1 MKKIILLKSCMT
13 LIFLLGYG
21 MPLFAQNPRV
31 VTGSVIDLENQE
43 PIPGV
48 TILEKGTTNGTVTD
62 MEGNYRI
69 EVASET
75 SVLVFT
81 FIQMGTQEIP
91 VGTRNVIN
99 VSMEENLDEL
109 DEFVVI
115 GYQSVRKRDLTGAT
129 AVVSTEN
136 TRSVTANSIGES
148 LQGLAPGVTVRNAG
162 GPGQGASVEIRGV
175 SSFINASPLY
185 VIDGMI
191 ADANVTINPN
201 DVESIQIL
209 KDASAAAIYGSRAAN
224 GVIIVTTKQGQEGPT
239 KVSLSAKYGV
249 QQLPRGPE
257 MMNNVEFASMQRT
270 QFQNSGL
277 TPPASVTTN
286 FDPNINTNWYDE
298 ATRLGNVQD
307 YNVTI
312 SGGSK
317 TSTYLVSGSYFKNK
331 GELIGTDFERAAF
344 RINSRSTKG
353 RVTFGENIVLTNSVN
368 NAPPFGN
375 AFYDTYTHLPI
386 IPVQGSRYITSS
398 NPDGWGIGTPDAV
411 TYANNPIALNAIN
424 TRRSNYAKIV
434 GNAYLEVDIAD
445 WLTYRFNAGL
455 EASFDHIKTLRKDGE
470 WHFNQPA
477 APTTVQETRST
488 YTSVLLEHTL
498 NFRKTLGLHD
508 INGVV
513 GYSQQQSKNEGTLA
527 GRTDLQSFGG
537 TYLTTIGSATG
548 DPIADGFVNTD
559 FMIVG
564 YLGRLNYTYNDKYL
578 LTFTGRYDSDS
589 RFGADNRSRFFPSV
603 AAGWRISD
611 EPFFNSGFVTDLKLR
626 GSYGE
631 LGIVT
636 VGSWDYIGFLNSNPR
651 AIFGPDQTPFVGA
664 TQARLA
670 NPGLGWERRKSQNYG
685 FDASFFE
692 GRIGVSA
699 EYYNS
704 LSEDVLVNLPVAFYL
719 GNLGGDPAVNAASI
733 RNRGLEI
740 EATYRKY
747 SGAFQWDVSAN
758 LTTIHNRVEDVGNF
772 GEGIDYIQ
780 TGLTRTQV
788 GRSIGEWYVL
798 KTDGLF
804 QSQEEISNHTG
815 PGGQLIQ
822 PHARPGDV
830 RFVDVNGDGQ
840 INQEDRTF
848 VGSPWPTLQTGG
860 QFNASFGQF
869 TLNLQVMG
877 VFGYSV
883 LNGVRAQI
891 DSYQNTNFRRDISPW
906 SPNNTNTTDPRIGFA
921 VGDPGLIDNARIESD
936 RWLEDASYV
945 RLRNVELGYKLL
957 PQFNERLGI
966 QNARFF
972 ISGQNL
978 LTFTGYSGPDPDV
991 VGSGILD
998 RGFDQGNWPANRI
1011 YSIGFNCEF

>member
-1 MKKIILLKSCMT
+1 MAMSLM
-13 LIFLLGYG
+13 
-21 MPLFAQNPRV
+21 AQTPRV
-31 VTGSVIDLENQE
+31 VTGTVVDQENGE
-43 PIPGV
+43 PIPGIS
-48 TILEKGTTNGTVTD
+48 ILEKGTNNGTVTD
-62 MEGNYRI
+62 LEGNYRI
-69 EVASET
+69 QVASE
-75 SVLVFT
+75 SAILVFS
-81 FIQMGTQEIP
+81 FLQMETQEIL
-91 VGTRNVIN
+91 VGNRNPIDV
-99 VSMEENLDEL
+99 VMAENIGDL

-224 GVIIVTTKQGQEGPT
+224 GVIIVTTKQGQEGPARIT
-239 KVSLSAKYGV
+239 LSAKYGI

-257 MMNNVEFASMQRT
+257 MMNNVEFAAMQRR
-270 QFQNSGL
+270 QFENSGL
-277 TPPASVTTN
+277 TPPASVTSN
-286 FDPNINTNWYDE
+286 FDPTINTNWYDE
-298 ATRLGNVQD
+298 STRLGNVQD

-353 RVTFGENIVLTNSVN
+353 RVTFGENIVLTNSVRN
-368 NAPPFGN
+368 TPPFGN
-375 AFYDTYTHLPI
+375 PFYDVYTQLPI
-386 IPVQGSRYITSS
+386 IPVQHPRYITNA

-411 TYANNPIALNAIN
+411 TYANNPIALSAIN
-424 TRRSNYAKIV
+424 TQRSNFAKIV
-434 GNAYLEVDIAD
+434 GNAYLEVELAD

-455 EASFDHIKTLRKDGE
+455 EASFDHIKTLRRVGE

-477 APTTVQETRST
+477 APTTIQENRST
-488 YTSVLLEHTL
+488 YTSLLLEHTL
-498 NFRKTLGLHD
+498 NFNKTFGLHD

-513 GYSQQQSKNEGTLA
+513 GYSQQQSNNQGILA
-527 GRTDLQSFGG
+527 GRTDIQQFGG
-537 TYLTTIGSATG
+537 RYLETIGSATG

-559 FMIVG
+559 FLIVG

-578 LTFTGRYDSDS
+578 LTFTGRYDADS
-589 RFGADNRSRFFPSV
+589 RFGADNRSRFFPSI

-611 EPFFNSGFVTDLKLR
+611 EAFFNSGFVSDLKLR

-651 AIFGPDQTPFVGA
+651 AIFGPDQVPYVGA

-670 NPGLGWERRKSQNYG
+670 NPNLGWERRKSQNYG
-685 FDASFFE
+685 FDANFLE
-692 GRIGVSA
+692 GRIGLSA

-747 SGAFQWDVSAN
+747 SGEFQWDVSAN
-758 LTTIHNRVEDVGNF
+758 ITTIRNRVEDVGNF

-780 TGLTRTQV
+780 TGITRSQI

-804 QSQEEISNHTG
+804 QSQEEINNYTG
-815 PGGQLIQ
+815 PDGQLIQ

-830 RFVDVNGDGQ
+830 RFLDINGDGQ

-848 VGSPWPTLQTGG
+848 VGSPWPTMQAGG
-860 QFNASFGQF
+860 QFNASYGQF
-869 TLNLQVMG
+869 TLNIQMVG

-883 LNGVRAQI
+883 LNGVRADI
-891 DSYQNTNFRRDISPW
+891 DGYQNTNFRRDISPW
-906 SPNNTNTTDPRIGFA
+906 SPDNRNTTDPRIGFA
-921 VGDPGLIDNARIESD
+921 VGDPGLIDNARLESD
-936 RWLEDASYV
+936 RWLEDASYF
-945 RLRNVELGYKLL
+945 RIRNLELGYALA
-957 PQFNERLGI
+957 PQLNQRLGI
-966 QNARFF
+966 QRAKIF

-978 LTFTGYSGPDPDV
+978 FTFTKYSGPDPDV
-991 VGSGILD
+991 VGSGILN
-998 RGFDQGNWPANRI
+998 RGYDQGNWPANKI